1 MQFADG
7 LISREISLL
16 KRDFFGSLGAKKKTK
31 VLLELKQ
38 AETRGAL
45 WMLVLGLLW
54 VGSKPAYNF

>member
-16 KRDFFGSLGAKKKTK
+16 KRDFFGSLGAKKKKKK

-45 WMLVLGLLW
+45 WMLVLSLGGQQTCL
-54 VGSKPAYNF
+54 